1 MAFSVTVVVVGI
13 IWGKDCAVFSSQCS
27 PAILNVKEWNKV
39 EKNERGFFRDKTIER
54 NKMVGINNLQN
65 KFIWKW
71 LKYSLGV
78 DFATSSH
85 VKPLIPYGQMQLQ
98 LGPINPPFWQTKLV
112 LHLPVNQKKIANL
125 LTSLQM
131 QYNAITHYVIWS
143 VLSIYMY
150 QVLADN
156 SCDKHRL
163 KFTDFSTHNCYP
175 VNHKWHSTYQM
186 LQTLLCIN
194 HILPY
199 VDSKRVFC

>member
-1 MAFSVTVVVVGI
+1 
-13 IWGKDCAVFSSQCS
+13 
-27 PAILNVKEWNKV
+27 
-39 EKNERGFFRDKTIER
+39 
-54 NKMVGINNLQN
+54 MVGINNLKK

-143 VLSIYMY
+143 VLSIYTCMY

-163 KFTDFSTHNCYP
+163 KITDFQHIIATRFTI
-175 VNHKWHSTYQM
+175 KWHSTYQM